1 MAGSGWDEEDAHT
14 RFRKRLKREALA
26 QILGSRKLLAS
37 LRHDWPEVQRLTK
50 VFAAQLKELG
60 VSLEAKVSEEQ
71 LPEDEH
77 EDVPQEVQVVPCD
90 RLLGRGREHGD
101 VGAEGA
107 DENDHPLIR
116 LHRSLLKTKVV

>member
-26 QILGSRKLLAS
+26 QLLGSRAVLKS
-37 LRHDWPEVQRLTK
+37 LRHDWPEVQRLSK

-60 VSLEAKVSEEQ
+60 VSLAGKVSEEQ
-71 LPEDEH
+71 GPEDERK
-77 EDVPQEVQVVPCD
+77 DVPEDLQVVVPGD
-90 RLLGRGREHGD
+90 GLLGGGEHCD